1 MFNLCRQI
9 KVSNLCLTIKF
20 NLRKRKMNSSN
31 TFNSFICNIRCS
43 SCNNKVNSNSNR
55 LISRILIRVQT
66 TTPINRFHNNN
77 SCRNRTKINNSTDK
91 ANSSNSNRLTIPN
104 SKTSTKNIL
113 TIKESNIRAA
123 MRSRSKTRRSSRLP
137 EESSAAKVQT

>member
-9 KVSNLCLTIKF
+9 KVSNLCLTIKL

-31 TFNSFICNIRCS
+31 TCNSFICNIRCS

-55 LISRILIRVQT
+55 LISRISILVQT

-77 SCRNRTKINNSTDK
+77 SCRSRTKINNFTDK
-91 ANSSNSNRLTIPN
+91 PSSSNSNSLTMPN
-104 SKTSTKNIL
+104 SQTSTKNIL
-113 TIKESNIRAA
+113 TTKVSNIRAA
-123 MRSRSKTRRSSRLP
+123 MRSRSKTRRSFRWP
-137 EESSAAKVQT
+137 EESSAAKVRT